1 MGEMTGSTDSKRPT
15 VTVGAAE
22 EALSRLGEPITE
34 AQAKAIAALEDCAC
48 KEGMFALA
56 VTRRQLFA
64 ATGLVAAV
72 GMTAMLP
79 RAADAKAP
87 PGAVE
92 YPVQADPTKE
102 QGRMLGLDGGYG
114 SRSQFETETRWANA
128 TKTTSFSPLQN
139 SYGTIT
145 PSGLHYERHHAG
157 IPNIDPA
164 RHRLVIHGMVER
176 PIKYSLADLKR
187 FPTLSRTYFMECSG
201 TTGWEIMEASE
212 PTVQRTHGLVST
224 SEWTGV
230 PLSTLLKQ
238 SGLKPG
244 AKWVLAEGADAAVM
258 SRSVPLDKCLTDAL
272 IVFAQ
277 NGEALRPEQGYPM
290 RLFLPGWEGNM
301 SIKWLRRLEVSDKP
315 FYTREETS
323 KYTDLIT
330 TTGKA
335 RIFTFTMEAKS
346 VITFPSGEMKLPGVG
361 FYEITGLAWSGR
373 GKIARVEVS
382 TDGGKR
388 WNLATLQDPV
398 LSISQTRF
406 RFPWIWDGTPA
417 VIQSRATDETGYS
430 QPTHQQLIAARG
442 PLESGAQF
450 YHMNAVQSWGI
461 AADGSVKNV
470 HPPG

>member
-1 MGEMTGSTDSKRPT
+1 
-15 VTVGAAE
+15 
-22 EALSRLGEPITE
+22 
-34 AQAKAIAALEDCAC
+34 
-48 KEGMFALA
+48 
-56 VTRRQLFA
+56 
-64 ATGLVAAV
+64 
-72 GMTAMLP
+72 
-79 RAADAKAP
+79 
-87 PGAVE
+87 
-92 YPVQADPTKE
+92 
-102 QGRMLGLDGGYG
+102 
-114 SRSQFETETRWANA
+114 
-128 TKTTSFSPLQN
+128 
-139 SYGTIT
+139 
-145 PSGLHYERHHAG
+145 
-157 IPNIDPA
+157 
-164 RHRLVIHGMVER
+164 
-176 PIKYSLADLKR
+176 
-187 FPTLSRTYFMECSG
+187 MECSG

-244 AKWVLAEGADAAVM
+244 AAWVLAEGADAAVM